1 MLRKPI
7 NCDGCPLQQKGLGFV
22 PDQRVNDPEYIFI
35 GEAPGKNEVQQ
46 GKPFVGQAGHVLK
59 AWLMKAV
66 PEVQI
71 ASERNKI
78 TLMNTLRCLPPEIH
92 GRPYPKG
99 EEKDAA
105 ERQCRQYDNFGN
117 AKTVVLFG
125 ESSQR
130 CWFGEELEAEDASD
144 RRIGRDVKGVMGRIG
159 RVYEKLDRRWVLA
172 PHPAWILRQPALVE
186 HGQQSLR
193 IAANTERVAEVD
205 YVKWEQCMTE
215 LLSL

>member
-1 MLRKPI
+1 MIRKPDGC
-7 NCDGCPLQQKGLGFV
+7 NGCPLQYKGLGFV
-22 PDQRVNDPEYIFI
+22 PDQTVPNPDYVFV
-35 GEAPGKNEVQQ
+35 GEAPGKNEVEQ

-71 ASERNKI
+71 ASEKNKI
-78 TLMNTLRCLPPEIH
+78 TLMNTLRCLPPEVH

-99 EEKDAA
+99 EEKELA
-105 ERQCRQYDNFGN
+105 EKQCRQYDNLGE

-130 CWFGEELEAEDASD
+130 CWFGTELENEDASD
-144 RRIGRDVKGVMGRIG
+144 RRLQRDVKGVMGRIG
-159 RVYEKLDRRWVLA
+159 RVYEKADRRWIFA

-186 HGQQSLR
+186 HGQQALR
-193 IAANTERVAEVD
+193 IAANKEKVAEVD
-205 YVKWEQCMTE
+205 YIKWDQAIDS
-215 LLSL
+215 LL